1 MHGFNTRVQERG
13 RISVAN
19 YNTQRKMREQ
29 STDILEKYMSGYGK
43 YVKYRQYL
51 KKVNYL
57 KRVMQSWLYRQRFMK
72 LRKAAIIIQRAY
84 R

>member
-1 MHGFNTRVQERG
+1 MHGFNTRVQEWE
-13 RISVAN
+13 RISIAS
-19 YNTQRKMREQ
+19 YNTHRKMREQ
-29 STDILEKYMSGYGK
+29 STDILEKYLNGYGK

-51 KKVNYL
+51 KKVDYL

-72 LRKAAIIIQRAY
+72 LRRAAIIIQRAY